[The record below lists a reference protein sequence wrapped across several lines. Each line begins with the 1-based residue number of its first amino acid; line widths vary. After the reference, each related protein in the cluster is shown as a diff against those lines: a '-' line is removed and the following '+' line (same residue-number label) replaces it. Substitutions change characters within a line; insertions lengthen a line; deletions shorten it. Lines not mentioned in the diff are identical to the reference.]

1 VTTSVP
7 NLMLTG
13 TGVSGV
19 QIPQIGLGTWP
30 LTGKESTDMVAMAID
45 NGYRHIDT
53 AQKYGN
59 EDAVGKAIRQA
70 SIPRDK
76 LFVTTKLVNAYFGDV
91 ASVRAGIEHSL
102 SETGLE
108 YLDLMLI
115 HWPNPQLG
123 NYVQTCASLVELVDT
138 GLIRAWGV
146 SNFKPAHL
154 QAVANA
160 GLQIPLNQIQ
170 IDPLAGQPDYLA
182 ANAEHNIMVGAYS
195 PTGRDLNLQEF
206 PVLRDAAQRYGKT
219 EHQIVLRW
227 HVQQGRIVVPRSAN
241 AGRQQQNLELFDFVL
256 TDDEITAINALD
268 NGSRARLDADQ
279 YGH

>member
-1 VTTSVP
+1 
-7 NLMLTG
+7 MLTG

-123 NYVQTCASLVELVDT
+123 NYVQTCASFGQLRTNVCLVGRT
-138 GLIRAWGV
+138 RRYRADSRLGRV
-146 SNFKPAHL
+146 QFQTRPPSGSSECGTSNSP
-154 QAVANA
+154 
-160 GLQIPLNQIQ
+160 
-170 IDPLAGQPDYLA
+170 QPNPD
-182 ANAEHNIMVGAYS
+182 
-195 PTGRDLNLQEF
+195 
-206 PVLRDAAQRYGKT
+206 
-219 EHQIVLRW
+219 
-227 HVQQGRIVVPRSAN
+227 
-241 AGRQQQNLELFDFVL
+241 
-256 TDDEITAINALD
+256 
-268 NGSRARLDADQ
+268 
-279 YGH
+279 